1 MKIAFTTNILSPY
14 RRPLLQRL
22 ADTPGW
28 QLRVFVDAEREFDR
42 EWQVEAG
49 ELDVRCTRGL
59 SIPRPVRVPGQG
71 FGQRITLHVPI
82 SLYAE
87 LEAFRPDVVVSH
99 ELGPRSLVAATYARR
114 HGVPLVLWS
123 YQSRV
128 SAEQGRSRNLLRR
141 ALLRQATSV
150 IGMGTQAREVLE
162 GWGVAPERIVDAPN
176 AADHESLTRRRCEA
190 GASARVEAI
199 RGQVARG
206 RKLALVPGRLVEL
219 KGTTHLLRAWD
230 QLPAVIQDQ
239 WQLVFLGSGP
249 LAGTVQ
255 RDPHALHV
263 PSVQPREVADWLA
276 AADLHVFPSLG
287 DVWGLVVNEAMHCGA
302 PTLCSRR
309 AGCYEDLIEEG
320 RNGLGWDPMGPD
332 AAKELLAALTHP
344 DLDAL
349 GWRARTT
356 VARFSQDRMADG
368 FRAAIARA
376 RASAC
381 VAA

>member
-1 MKIAFTTNILSPY
+1 MRIAFTTNILSPY

-42 EWQVEAG
+42 DWRVEEG
-49 ELDVRCTRGL
+49 ELDVRRSRGL

-87 LEAFRPDVVVSH
+87 LEAFRPDVIVSH

-128 SAEQGRSRNLLRR
+128 SAQQGRSRNLLRR
-141 ALLRQATSV
+141 ALLRQAAAV
-150 IGMGTQAREVLE
+150 IGMGSQAREVLE
-162 GWGVAPERIVDAPN
+162 GWGVASERILDAPN
-176 AADHESLTRRRCEA
+176 AADHESLTRRRCDPQA
-190 GASARVEAI
+190 AARVEAI
-199 RGQVARG
+199 RGRVARG
-206 RKLALVPGRLVEL
+206 RRLALVPGRLVEL
-219 KGTTHLLRAWD
+219 KGTRHLLRSWRE
-230 QLPAVIQDQ
+230 LPSLVQDQ

-249 LAGTVQ
+249 LAEAVR
-255 RDPHALHV
+255 RDPHALHA
-263 PSVQPREVADWLA
+263 PSVQPGEVADWLA

-309 AGCYEDLIEEG
+309 AGCYDDMIEEG
-320 RNGLGWDPMGPD
+320 RNALGWDPLGPN
-332 AAKELLAALTHP
+332 ASAELRAALTHP
-344 DLDAL
+344 DLESL

-356 VARFSQDRMADG
+356 AARFSQDRMADG